1 MQTCTNLIYFL
12 QEENEIA
19 DMSPYFFS
27 GGE

>member
-12 QEENEIA
+12 QEENEIT
-19 DMSPYFFS
+19 DMCPYFFS